1 MNKSEKDLVKEVWE
15 HRNDPE
21 EWGEEAENIEVR
33 SNPSS
38 VVSFRLPSKEFTL
51 LEQARAQTGESLSE
65 FIRNALAM
73 RLHGRPIESVVE
85 VTYGGP
91 KELVVYGVIPGPS
104 TAASHAPKSRSM
116 HLATND

>member
-38 VVSFRLPSKEFTL
+38 VVSFRLPSKEFSL
-51 LEQARAQTGESLSE
+51 LEQARVQTGESLSE

-91 KELVVYGVIPGPS
+91 KELVVYGVIPSPS